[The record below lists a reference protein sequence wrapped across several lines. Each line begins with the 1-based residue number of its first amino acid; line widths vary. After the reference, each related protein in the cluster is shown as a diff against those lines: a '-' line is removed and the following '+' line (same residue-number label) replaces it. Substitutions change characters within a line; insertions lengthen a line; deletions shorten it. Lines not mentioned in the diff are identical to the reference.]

1 MLLSLKKSTTLSQE
15 PTLTLIMISKQTPS
29 LPKMKPKL
37 NIITTKTNN
46 SLNIGSKPLF
56 PTMSLV
62 RKSDKSMNL
71 SSSIWLKSKPLKNL
85 KTALRLFS
93 PSQKMNGLPTPL
105 LLNNSNLKE
114 TKSKEV
120 SVIKST
126 GKKVKISPSKP
137 LKRKEKIK
145 RKLSKRKFNLSSTFS
160 RKSIWLKMRKKIT
173 KKPNNKTMKKMKTK
187 SLNSKDN
194 TKLPTSSTKTWSQD
208 H

>member
-15 PTLTLIMISKQTPS
+15 LTLTLIMISKQTPS
-29 LPKMKPKL
+29 LPKMKQKS

-56 PTMSLV
+56 LTMSLV

-93 PSQKMNGLPTPL
+93 PSQKMNGLPTLL

-120 SVIKST
+120 LVIKST
-126 GKKVKISPSKP
+126 GRKVKISPSKP

-145 RKLSKRKFNLSSTFS
+145 RKPFKKKFNLSSTFS
-160 RKSIWLKMRKKIT
+160 RKSIWLKMRKKTT

-187 SLNSKDN
+187 LLNSKDN